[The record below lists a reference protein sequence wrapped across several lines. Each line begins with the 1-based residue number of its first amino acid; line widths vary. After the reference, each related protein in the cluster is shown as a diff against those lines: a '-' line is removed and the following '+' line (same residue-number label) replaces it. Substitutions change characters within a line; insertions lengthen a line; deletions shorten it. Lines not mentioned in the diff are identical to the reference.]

1 MATEWKKDLPA
12 VLGCDDAIGND
23 AEILIYSDG
32 SLWNENENH
41 KNELKQ
47 LSRLAF
53 NNDMDLNDEFVKRIL
68 GIAKELRDV
77 YYHHPDEYVHVQV
90 RFNFNYCNM

>member
-1 MATEWKKDLPA
+1 MEAVMTTEWKKELPA

-23 AEILIYSDG
+23 AEILIYSDDT
-32 SLWNENENH
+32 SH
-41 KNELKQ
+41 DRQDLKQ

>member
-23 AEILIYSDG
+23 AEILIYSDDT
-32 SLWNENENH
+32 SH
-41 KNELKQ
+41 DKQDLKQ

-53 NNDMDLNDEFVKRIL
+53 NNDMDLSDEFVKRIL
-68 GIAKELRDV
+68 SIAKELRDV

>member
-23 AEILIYSDG
+23 AEILIYSDDT
-32 SLWNENENH
+32 SH
-41 KNELKQ
+41 DKQDLKQ

-53 NNDMDLNDEFVKRIL
+53 NNDMDLSTSK
-68 GIAKELRDV
+68 
-77 YYHHPDEYVHVQV
+77 
-90 RFNFNYCNM
+90 